1 MNLEGTSYRRVVEHI
16 SDEGDFDPGQ
26 AERMVWIL
34 DTLATMRKVPP
45 ENFELF
51 LKGGTCVQNYLSP
64 DIQRFSKD
72 IELGLSTQE
81 EFDAVESYVEELNHH
96 LEKRDYDKYRGLLTD
111 RPGSPEGD
119 VICFDRFFDA
129 EYAEDRRFDL
139 HGRKG
144 VWITVEFHTADVTPS
159 FEESELSILPAQY
172 GEVDVQF
179 NCATRGKLLSDKII
193 AAMGP
198 YYDAREEAKDILD
211 LNAMLNDD
219 EFGRRVPEAKDLIG
233 KYAAETGSKCEEAV
247 KRSVR
252 TIRDLR
258 DKMTSERLAT
268 QVNAVLP
275 RDHRFEDLDAWRDF
289 CDETTELLNRFFL

>member
-1 MNLEGTSYRRVVEHI
+1 MILRGTSYREVVEHI
-16 SDEGDFDPGQ
+16 SDERDLDPGQ

-34 DTLATMRKVPP
+34 DTLATMHKVPP
-45 ENFELF
+45 ESFELF

-72 IELGLSTQE
+72 IDLGLSTRG

-96 LEKRDYDKYRGLLTD
+96 LEKRDHDEYSGLLTD
-111 RPGSPEGD
+111 RPGSPKGD

-129 EYAEDRRFDL
+129 EYAEDRRFGL
-139 HGRKG
+139 HGRRG
-144 VWITVEFHTADVTPS
+144 VWVTVEFHTADVTPS
-159 FEESELSILPAQY
+159 FEESELLILPARY
-172 GEVDVQF
+172 GEVDVRF

-219 EFGRRVPEAKDLIG
+219 EFGRRVPEAKDLMG
-233 KYAAETGSKCEEAV
+233 KYAAETGSKREEAV

-258 DKMTSERLAT
+258 EEMAGERLAT

-275 RDHRFEDLDAWRDF
+275 QNHRFEGLDAWRGF
-289 CDETTELLNRFFL
+289 CDETAELLNRLFL